1 MKYIIIQLKKPYKT
15 IIQHE
20 DKKDNIQE
28 KYKIIIKIKL
38 YKKFK
43 KI

>member
-1 MKYIIIQLKKPYKT
+1 MKYTITQLKKPYKT

-38 YKKFK
+38 YKKYK